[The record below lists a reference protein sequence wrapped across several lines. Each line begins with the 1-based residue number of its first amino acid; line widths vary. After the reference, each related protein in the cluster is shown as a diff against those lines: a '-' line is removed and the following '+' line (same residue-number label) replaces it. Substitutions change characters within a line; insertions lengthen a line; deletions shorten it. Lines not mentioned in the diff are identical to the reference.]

1 MESALLQD
9 VKNVFYFI
17 LLHRRDC
24 EDETGMD
31 TGLRFD
37 DR

>member
-9 VKNVFYFI
+9 VKNVFFFYFTGET
-17 LLHRRDC
+17 C